1 MLGMA
6 IFSQHKLMET
16 GAKYV
21 GAPVHEGEELP
32 TGRRYT
38 GTTLSGITQEYILK
52 WKEEEMLS
60 STSSRCL
67 CGSFMHNTQGP
78 SQSRF
83 SRLHALAL
91 SNFQP
96 RPI

>member
-21 GAPVHEGEELP
+21 GAPVHEGEELT

-38 GTTLSGITQEYILK
+38 GTTLSGITHEYILK
-52 WKEEEMLS
+52 
-60 STSSRCL
+60 
-67 CGSFMHNTQGP
+67 
-78 SQSRF
+78 
-83 SRLHALAL
+83 
-91 SNFQP
+91 
-96 RPI
+96 